1 MGNAEEY
8 TERILISNLRNGN
21 ERAFKK
27 LFDKY
32 RNPIYAYSLSVLKYK
47 PQAEEIVQEV
57 FLKVWLNQDKLD
69 PTLNF
74 KSYVFTIARNLAF
87 NVLAKAANDQKLKER
102 IFYKSQSK
110 ENRTEAKLLEADY
123 ARLKDQAIEELTPRC
138 RMVFHMSRNEGKSY
152 EEIAHEL
159 GISKNTVKN
168 QMSNSLAIIKEF
180 LRVNGDI
187 VFIFIFLAENF
198 IR

>member
-1 MGNAEEY
+1 MGDIVEN
-8 TERILISNLRNGN
+8 TEQILISNLRNGN
-21 ERAFKK
+21 ERAFQK

-32 RNPIYAYSLSVLKYK
+32 RNQIYAYSLSVLKSK

-57 FLKVWLNQDKLD
+57 FLKVWLNQEKLD

-87 NVLAKAANDQKLKER
+87 NVLAKAANDQKLKDR
-102 IFYKSQSK
+102 IFYKSQ
-110 ENRTEAKLLEADY
+110 NRESMTDTKLLEADY
-123 ARLKDQAIEELTPRC
+123 AKLKNQAIEKLTPRC

-187 VFIFIFLAENF
+187 VFLFIFLAENS
-198 IR
+198 IS